1 MSYTI
6 LYSGEPEIC
15 TLDIITVSGA
25 LQNPSAGLGAST
37 VVVGLI
43 GVAVALPNPVVAFGS
58 ATVTL
63 DVITIQGSFENPVAA
78 FGSAT
83 CTLGELG
90 VGTSL
95 PDPVVSLSLTTATVG
110 FITAVVALQDLDVR
124 HMQTVVPDA
133 ITIQASLENP
143 TVICGALT
151 STADILSIISTLS
164 DPIVVISGGITAV
177 VDKITIQMT
186 LLDLFVPCFLDP
198 IVVQATLL
206 SPTSIPSGMIT
217 VQLDP
222 ANVGVSLSNLTVIK
236 GLSTIIL
243 DNLGIVITPLSQTFL
258 NVPHVIPYAPIITD
272 NNTWGGIFL
281 ARPDPDTSTDRAL
294 IVSFG
299 FTVMNE
305 RQEAGETHI
314 YVWGTTTQVYNWTK
328 VRVGLRADLPY
339 FFFRLPA
346 GVPLTVD
353 LVLRGAPYPG
363 ELLKF

>member
-6 LYSGEPEIC
+6 LYSGEAVIC

-25 LQNPSAGLGAST
+25 LQGPTAGLGTST

-43 GVAVALPNPVVAFGS
+43 GVAATLPDPVVALGTATATLGAIVVLDALQDPVVIIGAS
-58 ATVTL
+58 A
-63 DVITIQGSFENPVAA
+63 
-78 FGSAT
+78 
-83 CTLGELG
+83 CTLGELE
-90 VGTSL
+90 VGAAL

-110 FITAVVALQDLDVR
+110 FIPVVAALQDLNVR
-124 HMQTVVPDA
+124 HMQTAVLDV
-133 ITIQASLENP
+133 ITIQSSLENP
-143 TVICGALT
+143 TAICGAIT
-151 STADILSIISTLS
+151 GTAGTLNIISTLS
-164 DPIVVISGGITAV
+164 GPIAIISGGITVA
-177 VDKITIQMT
+177 VDKITVQMT
-186 LLDLFVPCFLDP
+186 LLDLFVPCILDP
-198 IVVQATLL
+198 IIVQATLL
-206 SPTSIPSGMIT
+206 GPTSVPSGMIT

-222 ANVGVSLSNLTVIK
+222 ANVGVSLPNLNVIK
-236 GLSTIIL
+236 GISTIIL
-243 DNLGIVITPLSQTFL
+243 GNLGIVITPLSQTFL

-272 NNTWGGIFL
+272 DNTWGGIFL
-281 ARPDPDTSTDRAL
+281 ARPDPDISTDRAL

-299 FTVMNE
+299 FTVLNE

-328 VRVGLRADLPY
+328 IRVGLRADLPY
-339 FFFRLPA
+339 FFFRLPV